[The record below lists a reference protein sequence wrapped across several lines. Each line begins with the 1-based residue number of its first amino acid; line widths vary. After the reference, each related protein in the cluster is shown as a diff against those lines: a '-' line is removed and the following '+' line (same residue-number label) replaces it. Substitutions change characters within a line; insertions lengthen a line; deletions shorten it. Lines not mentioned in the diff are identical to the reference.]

1 MKKLF
6 INYQTISFLIL
17 ILTFASCSTGYNS
30 YKKGDYYKACI
41 DAVDK
46 LKSYPKNEKAQFVL
60 SKTYP
65 LAQQQALREIDNA
78 LLQNDQNNYETI
90 VLQYERLN
98 FMADNI
104 YKCPKALEIVP
115 RPTEYRAQ
123 LTDARQK
130 AAAQVYEIA
139 NKSLNVGTLDQAR
152 IAYQQFKKVNEYV
165 PGYKNVL
172 SLIDESRFQG
182 TMRIVV
188 EKPRTSLS
196 YQLSADFFST
206 NLMTEITNAFK
217 NKMIR
222 FYNYSEATN
231 INIIKPHQYLVLN
244 FEDYSIGNL
253 RESKNTIEVKRDSV
267 KVGSVTLQGKKVDV
281 YNTVTAKYHAFR
293 REIKSTGVLSVRIY
307 DNQNQLIQQQ
317 NFGGEYV
324 WFTTWSSFNG
334 DERALTKEQVEVC
347 NKNAQTPPNN
357 QNMFV
362 EFTKPIYK
370 QAYSYIKSYYNKY

>member
-6 INYQTISFLIL
+6 INYQLISFLIL
-17 ILTFASCSTGYNS
+17 IFTVTSCSSGYNS

-46 LKSYPKNEKAQFVL
+46 LKSNPKNEKAQFVL

-65 LAQQQALREIDNA
+65 LAQQQAIREIDNA
-78 LLQNDQNNYETI
+78 LLQNDQNNYETV

-98 FMADNI
+98 LMADNI

-139 NKSLNVGTLDQAR
+139 NKTLNVGTLDQAR
-152 IAYQQFKKVNEYV
+152 IAYQQFLKVNEYV

-172 SLIDESRFQG
+172 SLIDESRFQA

-206 NLMTEITNAFK
+206 NLMAEISNAFK

-244 FEDYSIGNL
+244 FEDYSIGNV
-253 RESKNTIEVKRDSV
+253 RETKNTIDVKRDSV
-267 KVGSVTLQGKKVDV
+267 KVGTATLQGKKVDV
-281 YNTVTAKYHAFR
+281 YNTVTAKYHTFR

-334 DERALTKEQVEVC
+334 DEKALTKEQVEAC
-347 NKNAQTPPNN
+347 NRNAQNPPSN